1 MDSFKA
7 IYIFFGESGWV
18 FISVGIGREED
29 DIG

>member
-1 MDSFKA
+1 MDFFIA
-7 IYIFFGESGWV
+7 IYFFWQSGWV